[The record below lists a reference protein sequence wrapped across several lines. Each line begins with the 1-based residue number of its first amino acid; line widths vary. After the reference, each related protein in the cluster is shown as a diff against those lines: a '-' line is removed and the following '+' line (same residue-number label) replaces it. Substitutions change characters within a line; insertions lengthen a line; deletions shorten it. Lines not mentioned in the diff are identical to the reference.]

1 LIIGFS
7 GENFAELERLF
18 DFERAVARRLRFRR

>member
-18 DFERAVARRLRFRR
+18 DFERAALRLRFRR